1 MKLKEIPQNIAV
13 RTPTEAEAKELLAI
27 LHEGGYK
34 WLFGEKSL
42 VEQTIWNRYEDATG
56 YFIEDERVSYGDMT
70 DRVSIE
76 DYPIITLVEFKERY
90 CEEEKPQPKF
100 IKGQRVYC
108 RPYGYPFVIADGIIY
123 DNNEPHYYSE
133 NGGCYKESILE
144 PYTEPETKMTEDME
158 TKELNLAELLKGHE
172 GEEFFLTT
180 MGTVIFHGVSEQSI
194 QFKPNKTAKDTYLLS
209 STGKMRDNGVILAYP
224 SRVLYEQ
231 YPLEP
236 YTAWMKWKEE
246 QQVRNLRIILTAP
259 DFERNYVKMNF
270 RTPADRDKCL
280 EEIQA
285 IIEKYSKK

>member
-70 DRVSIE
+70 DQVSIE

-280 EEIQA
+280 EEIKA
-285 IIEKYSKK
+285 IIEKYNKK

>member
-70 DRVSIE
+70 VSIE

-280 EEIQA
+280 EEIKA
-285 IIEKYSKK
+285 IIEKYNKK

>member
-280 EEIQA
+280 EEIKA

>member
-194 QFKPNKTAKDTYLLS
+194 QFKPKKTAKDTYLLS

-280 EEIQA
+280 EEIKA
-285 IIEKYSKK
+285 IIEKYNKK

>member
-224 SRVLYEQ
+224 SSVLYEQ

-280 EEIQA
+280 EEIKA
-285 IIEKYSKK
+285 IIEKYNKK

>member
-280 EEIQA
+280 EEIKA
-285 IIEKYSKK
+285 IIETYNKK

>member
-144 PYTEPETKMTEDME
+144 PYTEPEAKPTEDME

-280 EEIQA
+280 EEIKA
-285 IIEKYSKK
+285 IIEKYNKK

>member
-180 MGTVIFHGVSEQSI
+180 MGTVIFHGVSDQSI

-280 EEIQA
+280 EEIKA
-285 IIEKYSKK
+285 IIEKYNKK

>member
-1 MKLKEIPQNIAV
+1 MKLKEIPKNIAV

-280 EEIQA
+280 EEIKA
-285 IIEKYSKK
+285 IIEKYNKK

>member
-280 EEIQA
+280 EEIKA
-285 IIEKYSKK
+285 IIEQYNKK

>member
-224 SRVLYEQ
+224 YRVLYEQ

-280 EEIQA
+280 EEIKA
-285 IIEKYSKK
+285 IIEKYNKK

>member
-108 RPYGYPFVIADGIIY
+108 RPYGYPFVLADGIIY

-280 EEIQA
+280 EEIKA
-285 IIEKYSKK
+285 IIEKYNKK

>member
-280 EEIQA
+280 KEIKA
-285 IIEKYSKK
+285 IIEKYNKK

>member
-34 WLFGEKSL
+34 RLFGEKSL

-280 EEIQA
+280 EEIKA
-285 IIEKYSKK
+285 IIEKYNKK

>member
-172 GEEFFLTT
+172 GEEFFFST

-280 EEIQA
+280 EEIKA
-285 IIEKYSKK
+285 IIEKYNKK

>member
-236 YTAWMKWKEE
+236 YTAWMKW
-246 QQVRNLRIILTAP
+246 TAP

-280 EEIQA
+280 EEIKA
-285 IIEKYSKK
+285 IIEKYNKK

>member
-1 MKLKEIPQNIAV
+1 
-13 RTPTEAEAKELLAI
+13 
-27 LHEGGYK
+27 
-34 WLFGEKSL
+34 
-42 VEQTIWNRYEDATG
+42 
-56 YFIEDERVSYGDMT
+56 
-70 DRVSIE
+70 
-76 DYPIITLVEFKERY
+76 
-90 CEEEKPQPKF
+90 
-100 IKGQRVYC
+100 
-108 RPYGYPFVIADGIIY
+108 
-123 DNNEPHYYSE
+123 
-133 NGGCYKESILE
+133 
-144 PYTEPETKMTEDME
+144 ME

-280 EEIQA
+280 EEIKA
-285 IIEKYSKK
+285 IIEKYNKK

>member
-144 PYTEPETKMTEDME
+144 PYTEPETKPTEDME

-280 EEIQA
+280 EEIKA
-285 IIEKYSKK
+285 IIEKYNKK

>member
-259 DFERNYVKMNF
+259 DFERNYVKTNF

-280 EEIQA
+280 EEIKA
-285 IIEKYSKK
+285 IIEKYNKK

>member
-280 EEIQA
+280 KEIKA

>member
-1 MKLKEIPQNIAV
+1 M
-13 RTPTEAEAKELLAI
+13 
-27 LHEGGYK
+27 
-34 WLFGEKSL
+34 
-42 VEQTIWNRYEDATG
+42 EQTIWNRYEDATG

-280 EEIQA
+280 EEIKA
-285 IIEKYSKK
+285 IIEKYNKK

>member
-280 EEIQA
+280 GEIQA

>member
-144 PYTEPETKMTEDME
+144 PFTEPETKMTEDME

-280 EEIQA
+280 EEIKA
-285 IIEKYSKK
+285 IIEKYNKK